1 MNYKNTEQSP
11 YLESYCL
18 QSISENTGTYYLQ
31 SGNAY
36 KITVI

>member
-1 MNYKNTEQSP
+1 MKYKNTEQSL

-18 QSISENTGTYYLQ
+18 QSKSENTGKHYLQ